1 MATNDTTNNASQT
14 LFRFVSLR
22 NPQLTETKTVN
33 LGFIHKASELASA
46 FDAAVN
52 PKDTALKKFKA
63 LEDAAKSFN
72 TAGYQSEKEI
82 ETGPLSEILK
92 IGRKIAKKETIS
104 VSDEIIAKSLYNS
117 SSIQSKMGQVWD
129 NLIYQTVTQNNF
141 YVKEA
146 LVHILK
152 AIHFGYVCDLPI
164 TPELIKIN
172 GDNLKA
178 KALAAKVVLP
188 MKFFGDGYE
197 GENIP
202 QNPTGNAFQVNV
214 SKIGDGV
221 INGTDIPLSIQ
232 HQLKAEGDKISELT
246 QLNFEEQGLTKLKSD
261 LEKIQTLY
269 VKSKNKT
276 YDTAYAAYKE
286 QYKKETDAYN
296 AQLKE
301 IKSQI
306 KEGMTKEQIDA
317 LYQALLP
324 LEIPPFEFIYK
335 DQLNF
340 EDFKSK
346 LSLESL
352 KLFINIF
359 AELESGELPAD
370 GFDFSSI
377 TVLSDRKLK
386 LGDAVVEMI
395 DFYDTYTEV
404 FEKLNEELT
413 ENTQQLFQKSP
424 LQEQKY
430 LNLGNVLVPVS
441 NSRSNLSQI
450 ISKTYYLKASYDAIA
465 ARTPASLTFYYQAE
479 SNSWGLGSAQVTAIT
494 DLGTFEETYSN
505 IGIVDNKVTFPP
517 ILVDQFGKLIKSL
530 DIQIFFNNGKRAT
543 VKYTDLQVD
552 QPYTGILYSE
562 ESITKDSKNSED
574 GNQTP
579 KPGTFS
585 PKHFGVKRLG
595 IADYLKVVQSTHA
608 YVPGEVTHIENVMAK
623 EFKQKSTRRLR
634 RSEVQTT
641 LSKSTERETLS
652 DTTSTTRN
660 DMQSEVA
667 KELDKQQSIEAHTR
681 FTAEGGRWT
690 LEVGGSYANN
700 TAQHDSTRQAVTKSQ
715 EITEKATERILTK
728 VAEERIEKIIEEFE
742 ENNAHGFDNRNGN
755 KHVVGVYR
763 WVDKKM
769 KNQIYN
775 YGKRTMFEFMVPEP
789 AQLHRLAMAA
799 TVTESLTAPIDPRIA
814 PSPRTMADSKS
825 ATVGQLQEW
834 ASYYNVKLTELI
846 ESTKKFTTGVNW
858 NKLDGNNQYQHI
870 TIDIPVNYQ
879 ASHVKMWYGFEK
891 DVKGIARIFS
901 SDFAGGMPQLIE
913 TYSNNDDRIAEYTPQ
928 NVKGAYD
935 FVYQGHNID
944 SINFNFEVTCKLS
957 DEYMDVWKQENFDA
971 IIKAYQSAYDAF
983 LEKQKELEKKTKEEQ
998 EKNKE
1003 NLNSNNFYRSM
1014 ESVILKHNC
1023 IAYLLQDYGA
1033 LGKNLTNSAKTM
1045 QDFSII
1051 LDDNLDQYTALAKF
1065 MEQAFEWSIMDY
1077 TFYPYYWANREEWQ
1091 KMYLSNSTDP
1101 LFRNFLQAGMARV
1114 IVTVNPGFEDAVQFF
1129 MSTGRIWNGGEVPV
1143 IGDPLY
1149 LSIVDEM
1156 REPVGLKQGK
1166 AWITTLPTSLN
1177 ILQEDSAGLKTLT
1190 ALPFTK
1196 ENPEEF
1202 EVPSDVVTET
1212 EFSIIDAQLN
1222 SGDDKFVDKIQ
1233 LNNGFLE
1240 LTTDDNPKEVIASLP
1255 LSDLKKALQ

>member
-1 MATNDTTNNASQT
+1 MATNETNNSAPQT

-22 NPQLTETKTVN
+22 NPQLTETKKNN
-33 LGFIHKASELASA
+33 LGFIHKPAELASV
-46 FDAAVN
+46 FDAVIN
-52 PKDTALKKFKA
+52 PEDTALAKFQA
-63 LEDAAKSFN
+63 LERAAKTFN
-72 TAGYQSEKEI
+72 ATGYQSEIEI
-82 ETGPLSEILK
+82 EGGSLSEALA
-92 IGRKIAKKETIS
+92 IGRKIAKKEPIS
-104 VSDEIIAKSLYNS
+104 LADEITAKNLYNN

-129 NLIYQTVTQNNF
+129 NLIYQTVTQNSF

-152 AIHFGYVCDLPI
+152 ALHFGYVCDLPV

-172 GDNLKA
+172 GDDLKA
-178 KALAAKVVLP
+178 KALGAKVVLP
-188 MKFFGDGYE
+188 VKFFGDGYE
-197 GENIP
+197 GENP
-202 QNPTGNAFQVNV
+202 TQNPTDNAFQVNV

-232 HQLKAEGDKISELT
+232 HQLKAEGDKISELA
-246 QLNFEEQGLTKLKSD
+246 QLTFEEQGLTKLKSD
-261 LEKIQTLY
+261 LEKIQAVY
-269 VKSKNKT
+269 VKSRNKA
-276 YDTAYAAYKE
+276 YEAAYAAYKE
-286 QYKKETDAYN
+286 RYKEEIDAYN
-296 AQLKE
+296 AQLKQ

-306 KEGMTKEQIDA
+306 KEGMTPEQIDELYNA
-317 LYQALLP
+317 LQP
-324 LEIPPFEFIYK
+324 LAIPPFEFVYK

-340 EDFKSK
+340 EDFKAK
-346 LSLESL
+346 LSLDSL
-352 KLFINIF
+352 KLFVNIF
-359 AELESGELPAD
+359 TELESGELPAD
-370 GFDFSSI
+370 GFDYSKS
-377 TVLSDRKLK
+377 TVLSDRKLQ

-404 FEKLNEELT
+404 FEKLDEELT
-413 ENTQQLFQKSP
+413 KNTQQLFQKSP

-441 NSRSNLSQI
+441 NTRSNLSQI
-450 ISKTYYLKASYDAIA
+450 ISKTYYLKASYDARA

-479 SNSWGLGSAQVTAIT
+479 SNSWGLGSAKVTAVT
-494 DLGTFEETYSN
+494 DFGTFEETYSN

-517 ILVDQFGKLIKSL
+517 ILVDKFGKLIRSL
-530 DIQIFFNNGKRAT
+530 NIQIFFNNGKQAA
-543 VKYTDLQVD
+543 VKYTDVLID

-562 ESITKDSKNSED
+562 TSSTEVP
-574 GNQTP
+574 GNPEEGGEAP
-579 KPGTFS
+579 KPGTFF

-634 RSEVQTT
+634 RSEIQTT
-641 LSKSTERETLS
+641 TSKSTERESLS
-652 DTTSTTRN
+652 DTTTTTRN
-660 DMQSEVA
+660 DTQSEVA
-667 KELDKQQSIEAHTR
+667 NVIQQDINTEAYFR
-681 FTAEGGRWT
+681 YGGMGKSF
-690 LEVGGSYANN
+690 EVGGSFAAHNSKES
-700 TAQHDSTRQAVTKSQ
+700 STRQAVEKSQ
-715 EITEKATERILTK
+715 EITAKATERLLTK

-755 KHVVGVYR
+755 KHVVGIYR

-775 YGKRTMFEFMVPEP
+775 YGKRTMFEFMIPEP
-789 AQLHRLAMAA
+789 AQLHRLAMAT

-814 PSPRTMADSKS
+814 PAPRTMADPKS
-825 ATVGQLQEW
+825 ATVSQLQEW

-846 ESTKKFTTGVNW
+846 EPSKKFTTGVHW
-858 NKLDGNNQYQHI
+858 QKLDGNNQYQHI
-870 TIDIPVNYQ
+870 TIDIPANYQ

-891 DVKGIARIFS
+891 DVKGIARIYA
-901 SDFAGGMPQLIE
+901 SDFTGGMPLLIE

-928 NVKGAYD
+928 NVTGAFD

-944 SINFNFEVTCKLS
+944 SINFNFEVTCKPS
-957 DEYMDVWKQENFDA
+957 DAYMEAWKQENFDA
-971 IIKAYQSAYDAF
+971 IITAYQAAYEAF
-983 LEKQKELEKKTKEEQ
+983 LEKQKELEAKAKEEE

-1003 NLNSNNFYRSM
+1003 KLNSNNFYRNM
-1014 ESVILKHNC
+1014 ESVVLKHNC

-1091 KMYLSNSTDP
+1091 KMYLSSSTDP

-1156 REPVGLKQGK
+1156 REPVGVKQGK
-1166 AWITTLPTSLN
+1166 PWITTLPTSLN
-1177 ILQEDSAGLKTLT
+1177 ILQEGSAGLRTLN

-1202 EVPSDVVTET
+1202 EVPSDVVTEDT
-1212 EFSIIDAQLN
+1212 DFVKNDNLLGVQESGTFSEKVI
-1222 SGDDKFVDKIQ
+1222 SGDW
-1233 LNNGFLE
+1233 E
-1240 LTTDDNPKEVIASLP
+1240 
-1255 LSDLKKALQ
+1255 

>member
-1 MATNDTTNNASQT
+1 MATNDTKNNASQT

-22 NPQLTETKTVN
+22 NPQLTETKTIN
-33 LGFIHKASELASA
+33 LGFIHKASGLASA
-46 FDAAVN
+46 FDTAVN
-52 PKDTALKKFKA
+52 PEDTALIKFKA

-72 TAGYQSEKEI
+72 TAGYQSENEI
-82 ETGPLSEILK
+82 EMGPLSETLK
-92 IGRKIAKKETIS
+92 IGRKIAKRETMS
-104 VSDEIIAKSLYNS
+104 VADEITAKNLYNS

-141 YVKEA
+141 YTKEA

-152 AIHFGYVCDLPI
+152 ALHFGYVCDLPV

-172 GDNLKA
+172 GNDLKS
-178 KALAAKVVLP
+178 KSLAAKVVLP
-188 MKFFGDGYE
+188 MKFFGDGHE
-197 GENIP
+197 GEGTTT
-202 QNPTGNAFQVNV
+202 NPTGNAFQVNV

-221 INGTDIPLSIQ
+221 INGVDIPLSIQ

-246 QLNFEEQGLTKLKSD
+246 KLKFEEKGLNKLKSD
-261 LEKIQTLY
+261 LEKIQVVY
-269 VKSKNKT
+269 VKSRNKA
-276 YDTAYAAYKE
+276 YETAYAAYKE
-286 QYKKETDAYN
+286 KYKRETDAYN
-296 AQLKE
+296 AKLKE

-306 KEGMTKEQIDA
+306 KEGMTQEQIDA
-317 LYQALLP
+317 LYGTLQP

-340 EDFKSK
+340 EDFTSR
-346 LSLESL
+346 LSLDSL
-352 KLFINIF
+352 KLFVNIF
-359 AELESGELPAD
+359 TEIESGEMPTD
-370 GFDFSSI
+370 GFDFSNS
-377 TVLSDRKLK
+377 TVLSGRKLK
-386 LGDAVVEMI
+386 LGNAVVEMI
-395 DFYDTYTEV
+395 DFYDTYVEV
-404 FEKLNEELT
+404 FEKLDEDLGS
-413 ENTQQLFQKSP
+413 NTQQLFQKAP

-441 NSRSNLSQI
+441 NASNLSQI
-450 ISKTYYLKASYDAIA
+450 ISKTYYLKASYDARA
-465 ARTPASLTFYYQAE
+465 ARIPASLTFYFQAE
-479 SNSWGLGSAQVTAIT
+479 SNSWGLGSAKVTAVT
-494 DLGTFEETYSN
+494 DFGTFEETYSN

-517 ILVDQFGKLIKSL
+517 ILVDKFGKLIQSL
-530 DIQIFFNNGKRAT
+530 KIQIFFNNGKQAT
-543 VKYTDLQVD
+543 VEYTDILID

-562 ESITKDSKNSED
+562 SSSTETP
-574 GNQTP
+574 GNPGGGQTSQ
-579 KPGTFS
+579 PGTFF

-634 RSEVQTT
+634 RSEIQTT
-641 LSKSTERETLS
+641 TSKSTERETLS
-652 DTTSTTRN
+652 DTTTTTRN

-681 FTAEGGRWT
+681 FTAEGARWT

-700 TAQHDSTRQAVTKSQ
+700 TAQHDSTRQAITKSQ

-742 ENNAHGFDNRNGN
+742 ENNAHGFDNRNGD
-755 KHVVGVYR
+755 KHVVGIYR
-763 WVDKKM
+763 WVDKKL

-789 AQLHRLAMAA
+789 AQLHRLAMAS
-799 TVTESLTAPIDPRIA
+799 TVTESLTAPIDPRKA
-814 PSPRTMADSKS
+814 PAPRTMADPKS
-825 ATVGQLQEW
+825 ATVGQIKEW

-846 ESTKKFTTGVNW
+846 EETKKFTTSVYW
-858 NKLDGNNQYQHI
+858 YKLDGDNQYRHI
-870 TIDIPVNYQ
+870 TLDIPTNYQ
-879 ASHVKMWYGFEK
+879 ASYVKMWYGFEK

-901 SDFAGGMPQLIE
+901 SDFTGGMPQLIE
-913 TYSNNDDRIAEYTPQ
+913 TYSNNDDRTAEYTPK
-928 NVKGAYD
+928 NVTGAYD
-935 FVYQGHNID
+935 FIYQGHNID
-944 SINFNFEVTCKLS
+944 SINFAFEITCKPS
-957 DEYMDVWKQENFDA
+957 DVYMEIWKQENFDA
-971 IIKAYQSAYDAF
+971 IIKAYQAAYDAF
-983 LEKQKELEKKTKEEQ
+983 MEKQKELENKAKEEA

-1003 NLNSNNFYRSM
+1003 TLNSNNFYRSM

-1156 REPVGLKQGK
+1156 REPVGMKQGK

-1177 ILQEDSAGLKTLT
+1177 ILQEGSAGLKTLT

-1202 EVPSDVVTET
+1202 EVPSDVITET
-1212 EFSIIDAQLN
+1212 EFSIVDAKLN
-1222 SGDDKFVDKIQ
+1222 SGDDKFIDNIE

-1240 LTTDDNPKEVIASLP
+1240 LTTDDNPKEIIASLP